1 MKRHQIIVAILV
13 IAAAVPTSVFAQA
26 SDMPTDNPNPAVLEV
41 NGEKVYAGEITMTMQ
56 NIAAQTGGQADSQNQ
71 ETLVQMA
78 MQRVV
83 EQKLLAQ
90 EARRTGVKA
99 NEERL
104 AEMTRVVV
112 QQAGGREKL
121 DSNLANF
128 GMSYEQLTTSL
139 LEMEL
144 TRSMIESQ
152 ISPTIEV
159 SDEEVTK
166 FYEENPQFFDAAE
179 QVHVRQI
186 IFKIGLD
193 AEPETA
199 TAIRAKAEDARR
211 RALAGED
218 FAELARELSEG
229 ASGANGGDLGF
240 LTREQ
245 MTAPQFANAAFATEP
260 GGITPVVRTN
270 FGFHVI
276 KVEEMRPAR
285 HVPLDEV
292 FDNVRNVLVQQKTG
306 QAVGEL
312 VRALGEK
319 ATIVTLVTDQPAASQ
334 PVHPEPPQ
342 TAVPQERGVLLPG
355 KGGTRKPAHYGLD
368 IQFEDRGEDLE
379 LGRLVESTVWVNRAH
394 PAYRRALISHS
405 IGYHIAL
412 AVALALAPLAV
423 ESANEHGFVTA
434 FLSRWGEALDQSR
447 KRRKT

>member
-1 MKRHQIIVAILV
+1 MIAVILV
-13 IAAAVPTSVFAQA
+13 IAAAVPTFVFAQA

-41 NGEKVYAGEITMTMQ
+41 NGEKVSAGEITMTMQ
-56 NIAAQTGGQADSQNQ
+56 NIAAQMGEQADSQNQ
-71 ETLVQMA
+71 EALVQMA
-78 MQRVV
+78 MQRIV

-159 SDEEVTK
+159 SDEEVKK

-179 QVHVRQI
+179 QVHARQI
-186 IFKIGLD
+186 IFKVGLD
-193 AEPETA
+193 ADSETVGKK
-199 TAIRAKAEDARR
+199 RAEAEEARQ

-218 FAELARELSEG
+218 FAVLAGELSEG
-229 ASGANGGDLGF
+229 ASAANGGDLGF
-240 LTREQ
+240 LTRAQ
-245 MTAPQFANAAFATEP
+245 MMAPQFANAAFSTEP

-292 FDNVRNVLVQQKTG
+292 FENVRNLLVQQKTG

-312 VRALGEK
+312 VKALGEK
-319 ATIVTLVTDQPAASQ
+319 ATIVTLVTGPAAANQ
-334 PVHPEPPQ
+334 APPQ
-342 TAVPQERGVLLPG
+342 
-355 KGGTRKPAHYGLD
+355 
-368 IQFEDRGEDLE
+368 
-379 LGRLVESTVWVNRAH
+379 
-394 PAYRRALISHS
+394 
-405 IGYHIAL
+405 
-412 AVALALAPLAV
+412 
-423 ESANEHGFVTA
+423 
-434 FLSRWGEALDQSR
+434 
-447 KRRKT
+447 

>member
-1 MKRHQIIVAILV
+1 MKRHIKLTILLV
-13 IAAAVPTSVFAQA
+13 MAAAMPTSVFAQA
-26 SDMPTDNPNPAVLEV
+26 PDAPAENLNPAVLEV
-41 NGEKVYAGEITMTMQ
+41 NGEKVYAGEITMVMQ
-56 NIAAQTGGQADSQNQ
+56 NISAQTGGQVEGQNR
-71 ETLVQMA
+71 EALVQMA
-78 MQRVV
+78 MQRIV

-104 AEMTRVVV
+104 AEMTQVVV

-121 DSNLANF
+121 ESNLANF
-128 GMSYEQLTTSL
+128 GMSYEQLMTSL

-159 SDEEVTK
+159 SDEEVK
-166 FYEENPQFFDAAE
+166 SFYEENPQFFDAAE

-186 IFKIGLD
+186 IFKVGLD
-193 AEPETA
+193 ADAETVGE
-199 TAIRAKAEDARR
+199 TRAKAEDARS

-229 ASGANGGDLGF
+229 ASAANGGDLGF

-292 FDNVRNVLVQQKTG
+292 FENVRSVLVQQKTG

-312 VRALGEK
+312 VKTLGEK
-319 ATIVTLVTDQPAASQ
+319 ATIVTLVTGPAAVNQ
-334 PVHPEPPQ
+334 APPQ
-342 TAVPQERGVLLPG
+342 
-355 KGGTRKPAHYGLD
+355 
-368 IQFEDRGEDLE
+368 
-379 LGRLVESTVWVNRAH
+379 
-394 PAYRRALISHS
+394 
-405 IGYHIAL
+405 
-412 AVALALAPLAV
+412 
-423 ESANEHGFVTA
+423 
-434 FLSRWGEALDQSR
+434 
-447 KRRKT
+447 